1 MRISSDKLWRY
12 LPIAIALRNIHT
24 KRDNR
29 FISFVA
35 FISTLG
41 LILGVATLITVLSVM
56 NGFKHEM
63 ETKLLGVI
71 PHIQAYAPTIDTDW
85 QPIADKLKQ
94 VDDNIAQIS
103 PTLNAQVML
112 TSSANTIDERSH
124 DSHVLQLSGIV
135 PEYERQLSFLGQ
147 SSTGGQGVVVG
158 SLDDL
163 QANTNMHPIIIGE
176 TLAREMSLKVGDTTT
191 IILPKANNSVA
202 GVTPVAQNFTITG
215 IFRLSK
221 DVEKRV
227 AFTSLVSVANALE
240 TPVGAHGYRMQL
252 HDVFSAQSTADKVAT
267 AHPDFFV
274 QSWVQ
279 THGSMYEV
287 IQMNR
292 NMSALLLFLIIIVAG
307 FNLVSSLVMV
317 VTDKKSDIAILK
329 TMGATPATIRAIF
342 FWQGLIITV
351 VGTAVGAVLGLVV
364 ASNIGWISAWI
375 NTRFELGLFDSY
387 FVTQLPSTIRLA
399 DVVSVML
406 LCIIVG
412 IIATLYPAK
421 KAANTAPATALRYE

>member
-1 MRISSDKLWRY
+1 MRTLSDKLWQH
-12 LPIAIALRNIHT
+12 LPIAIALRNIQT

-56 NGFKHEM
+56 NGFRHEM
-63 ETKLLGVI
+63 TTKLLGII
-71 PHIQAYAPTIDTDW
+71 PHVQAYAPTVDTDW

-94 VDDNIAQIS
+94 ADPNIAQIS

-112 TSSANTIDERSH
+112 TGSDNASGSRSH
-124 DSHVLQLSGIV
+124 NSHVLQLSGIV
-135 PEYERQLSFLGQ
+135 PEYERQLSFLGRP
-147 SSTGGQGVVVG
+147 SVGGQGMVIG

-163 QANTNMHPIIIGE
+163 SHNKDIHPIIIGE
-176 TLAREMSLKVGDTTT
+176 VLANELSLKVGDSTTV
-191 IILPKANNSVA
+191 ILPKASGSVA
-202 GVTPVAQNFTITG
+202 GITPVAQNFTVTG

-221 DVEKRV
+221 DTEKRL
-227 AFTSLVSVANALE
+227 AFTNLASVASALE

-252 HDVFSAQSTADKVAT
+252 HDVFAARSTADKVA
-267 AHPDFFV
+267 ASHPDFLV

-287 IQMNR
+287 IEMNR

-329 TMGATPATIRAIF
+329 TMGATPTTIQIIF
-342 FWQGLIITV
+342 FWQGLIITL
-351 VGTAVGAVLGLVV
+351 VGTVIGTVLGLIV
-364 ASNIGWISAWI
+364 ASNIGWMSAWV

-387 FVTQLPSTIRLA
+387 FVTQLPSVIQPMN
-399 DVVSVML
+399 VVSVVL
-406 LCIIVG
+406 LSILIG
-412 IIATLYPAK
+412 MIATLYPSK
-421 KAANTAPATALRYE
+421 KAANTEPATALRYE